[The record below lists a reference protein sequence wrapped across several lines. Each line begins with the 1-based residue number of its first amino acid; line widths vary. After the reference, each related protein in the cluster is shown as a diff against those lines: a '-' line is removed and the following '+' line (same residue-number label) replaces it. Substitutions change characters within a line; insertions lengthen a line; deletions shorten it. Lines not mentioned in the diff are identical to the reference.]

1 MAKFMVLYRSP
12 VSAEEQMAS
21 ATPEQAQAGL
31 DAWNAWGAKAG
42 DSLVDFGT
50 PVSHAGV
57 VGAGGAP
64 SGDYIGGFS
73 VLEAGSADE
82 LKPLLDDH
90 PHLMIGGCDHR
101 DSRVLAHPGY
111 VRISPPN

>member
-12 VSAEEQMAS
+12 VSAEEQMAG

-50 PVSHAGV
+50 PVPMPVSSGRASS
-57 VGAGGAP
+57 P
-64 SGDYIGGFS
+64 NGDYIGGFS

-82 LKPLLDDH
+82 LRPLLDDH
-90 PHLMIGGCDHR
+90 PHLHGRGCDDR
-101 DSRVLAHPGY
+101 DPRVLAHPRH
-111 VRISPPN
+111 VRTSAY